1 MNFRYFELYF
11 DKLCKVQVKCDEEKE
26 QFKLCKSSTFT
37 RKHST
42 KRQLQTI
49 LMKILSKCNTLMLLV
64 WSREEGGGGQA
75 EL

>member
-11 DKLCKVQVKCDEEKE
+11 DKLCKVQLKCDEEKE
-26 QFKLCKSSTFT
+26 QFKSFV
-37 RKHST
+37 RAIHSRGS
-42 KRQLQTI
+42 KRQLQSI
-49 LMKILSKCNTLMLLV
+49 LTKILSKCNTLMLLV

>member
-64 WSREEGGGGQA
+64 WSREGGQT